1 MVNVNLVSWTPDNHN
16 TSIKDVT
23 VSYCVGPNNV
33 VQKVE
38 AKDVVKSELFAWKNE
53 DGDDPIYA
61 YTFVEAPKVGD
72 VAIMPDASTL
82 VIDSDEIT
90 AIGED
95 TITAFST
102 DFERDSEHDIG
113 E

>member
-1 MVNVNLVSWTPDNHN
+1 MVNVDLVSWTPDEYN

-23 VSYCVGPNNV
+23 VSYCVGPKNV

-53 DGDDPIYA
+53 DGTDPIYA

-82 VIDSDEIT
+82 VIDDDPIT
-90 AIGED
+90 VVGDD

-102 DFERDSEHDIG
+102 EFTRDDTHDIG